1 MRTPSPA
8 SILRLAVCL
17 TLWLTSG
24 LSANANTATSPD
36 TIVPGR
42 LLSFKDSLHL
52 HAQSGQSVFLRHPLR
67 RGETVR
73 KLSEYYGMSIA
84 DLMYYNPQIKDIYS
98 IPVGMEVMI
107 PIPKSQFLT
116 ADTEFTRTRWRVVP
130 LLHTVKRGETLFR
143 IAKMY
148 YDTPVATLARRN
160 HLTNNVISPGQVL
173 HIGWLDVRGIP
184 AQSRRHDQ
192 LHGKARAV
200 NNKLKDQYDALLL
213 KTNGKVTTEKGIAIW
228 RKDGEKQVDY
238 NLTALHPTLPY
249 GTVVRIYAPSFKR
262 VVYAKVIGN
271 IPESSPYREEGIVLF
286 LTSSTAHALGAV
298 NPRLRVTVT
307 YAQP

>member
-1 MRTPSPA
+1 MRT
-8 SILRLAVCL
+8 L
-17 TLWLTSG
+17 TLPLLTSLLFCLGLSIG
-24 LSANANTATSPD
+24 LSANALVPAAPD

-52 HAQSGQSVFLRHPLR
+52 HVQNGQIVFLRHPLR

-73 KLSEYYGMSIA
+73 KLSEYYGLSIT
-84 DLMYYNPQIKDIYS
+84 DILYYNPQIKDIYS
-98 IPVGMEVMI
+98 IPAGMEVMI
-107 PIPKSQFLT
+107 PIPRSQFLT

-148 YDTPVATLARRN
+148 YDTPAEVIARRN
-160 HLTNNVISPGQVL
+160 KLQQNIINPGQVL
-173 HIGWLDVRGIP
+173 HIGWMDVRGIP

-200 NNKLKDQYDALLL
+200 NNKLKEQYDALLIQR
-213 KTNGKVTTEKGIAIW
+213 NGKVTTEKGIAVW
-228 RKDGEKQVDY
+228 RKDADKQVEY

-262 VVYAKVIGN
+262 TVYAKIIGN
-271 IPESSPYREEGIVLF
+271 IPESSPYREDGIVLF
-286 LTSSTAHALGAV
+286 LTSSTAKALGAV
-298 NPRLRVTVT
+298 NPRLRVEVS
-307 YAQP
+307 YAKP